1 MENIRLETQVKESG
15 GIKVLDL
22 AGEVDVYTAPRF
34 KDAVNEIIESGQ
46 RHLVINME
54 RVTYM
59 DSSGFGTLLSATKRL
74 KPAGGTVNLVKCS
87 GSIDRILRITRLD
100 AVFRTHNSVEEAIQ
114 SLPQGE

>member
-1 MENIRLETQVKESG
+1 MESIRLETEVKESG
-15 GIKVLDL
+15 GIKVLNL

-34 KDAVNEIIESGQ
+34 KEAVNAIIDSGQ
-46 RHLVINME
+46 RHLVVNME

-74 KPAGGTVNLVKCS
+74 KPVGGTVNLVKCS

-100 AVFRTHNSVEEAIQ
+100 AVFRIHGSVDEAIK
-114 SLPQGE
+114 SLAQGE